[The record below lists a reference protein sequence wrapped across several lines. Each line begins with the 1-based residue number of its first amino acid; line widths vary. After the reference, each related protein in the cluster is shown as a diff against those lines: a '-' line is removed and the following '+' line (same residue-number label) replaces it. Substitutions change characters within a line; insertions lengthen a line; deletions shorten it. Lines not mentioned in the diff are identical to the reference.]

1 MALPPTPPIQYRDSI
16 HGFSVK
22 YLENG
27 RPALSYLKFDLQAE
41 EARTIFDA
49 ARANGQAAFEDER
62 EGQYTL
68 VYNRGENTYT
78 IVKRG

>member
-1 MALPPTPPIQYRDSI
+1 LDD
-16 HGFSVK
+16 
-22 YLENG
+22 G
-27 RPALSYLKFDLQAE
+27 RQAISYLKFDLQAE

-49 ARANGQAAFEDER
+49 ARMNGQAQFEDDR

-78 IVKRG
+78 IVRRG